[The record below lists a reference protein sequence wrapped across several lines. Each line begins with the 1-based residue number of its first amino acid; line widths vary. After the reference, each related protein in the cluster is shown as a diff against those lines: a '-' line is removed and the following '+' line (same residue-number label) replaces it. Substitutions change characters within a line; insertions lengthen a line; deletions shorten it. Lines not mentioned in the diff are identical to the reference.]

1 MRIYLAADIE
11 GSCGFTTHEE
21 GHKGTPDY
29 PYFANQ
35 MTLEAAAACRG
46 AHDSGADTIL
56 VHDAH
61 GTARNIIPS
70 LLPEYV
76 QILRKSGA
84 DPYAM
89 VSGMNLDK
97 YDAFFMTGF
106 HSWVGSSGNPASHT
120 FNLNTTLLTINDL
133 PLSEFLFD
141 TYSAAYLGVP
151 TPFIS
156 GDDNICQF
164 AKSIVPGITTV
175 TALTGF
181 GAGSISRHPQVV
193 LREIEEKSMQALQG
207 DFKSCM
213 PKLPNHFRLV
223 VRFKDHIMADFN
235 SFYPGIERIDDMTLS
250 YETDDWYD
258 ILVMV
263 HFVLDK

>member
-1 MRIYLAADIE
+1 MKIYLTSDIE
-11 GSCGFTTHEE
+11 GSCGFTIPEE
-21 GHKGTPDY
+21 GTKGTPTY
-29 PYFANQ
+29 PYFAKQ
-35 MTLEAAAACRG
+35 MALEASAACKG
-46 AHDSGADTIL
+46 AHKGGADIIL

-61 GTARNIIPS
+61 DTARNIDPG
-70 LLPEYV
+70 LLPEYT
-76 QILRKSGA
+76 QIMRRSGA

-89 VSGMNLDK
+89 VSGMQLDK

-106 HSWVGSSGNPASHT
+106 HSWVNSAGSPASHT
-120 FNLNTTLLTINDL
+120 FNHNTSLLMINDL

-156 GDDNICQF
+156 GDENICRF
-164 AKSIVPGITTV
+164 AESIVPGITTV
-175 TALTGF
+175 TSVTGF

-193 LREIEEKSMQALQG
+193 LNEIEAKAEQALNG
-207 DFKSCM
+207 NYKKCM
-213 PKLPNHFRLV
+213 PKLPDHFRFV
-223 VRFKDHIMADFN
+223 IKFNDHIATDFN
-235 SFYPGIERIDDMTLS
+235 SYYPGIERIDDITLA
-250 YETDDWYD
+250 YEADDWYD